1 MKLKQYL
8 EENEIS
14 YAQFAEMIGAASPMT
29 AYRYA
34 KGLRKPKEEIL
45 QQIIQATKG
54 IVNREDF
61 LRDKKNRYIQNS
73 AVEGGKRT
81 RIGKKLWDHLNA
93 SLEFED
99 KDYKEESLDHPLPV
113 ARALAELP
121 ERVKITKTQYYLDGK
136 PTHMREIIAI
146 ANQRRKKRGLSEI
159 FYPNQ

>member
-61 LRDKKNRYIQNS
+61 LRDKKNRYSHSN
-73 AVEGGKRT
+73 
-81 RIGKKLWDHLNA
+81 
-93 SLEFED
+93 
-99 KDYKEESLDHPLPV
+99 
-113 ARALAELP
+113 
-121 ERVKITKTQYYLDGK
+121 
-136 PTHMREIIAI
+136 
-146 ANQRRKKRGLSEI
+146 
-159 FYPNQ
+159 